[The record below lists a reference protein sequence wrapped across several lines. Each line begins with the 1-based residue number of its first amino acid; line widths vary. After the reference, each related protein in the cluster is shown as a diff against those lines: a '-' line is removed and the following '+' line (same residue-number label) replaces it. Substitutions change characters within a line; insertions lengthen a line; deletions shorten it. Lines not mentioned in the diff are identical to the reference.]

1 MQLTGYLVKF
11 ETSTRM
17 ALHAHHVI
25 MQPPLQTPHV
35 ERLLAGADAGRVLGL
50 VERLMCGYLPGACAA
65 ERRGRTLVV
74 VPDDISAVRPVDG
87 RFNPTACLPA
97 LDDSRAELDAH
108 IARTAVST
116 QDHAHTHRCRKG
128 GYKGTDE
135 SCALAYPRVV
145 QAATTCENGVVLARL
160 DLGRLVFYVPTVM
173 LALPCNHT
181 IGVGIEQSRWARQK
195 HLHDVKVARGEA
207 RPQDAPRPQTLHEA
221 SLDNS
226 FYMGKYSTKVDDC
239 DTHGE
244 IITLATA
251 SDRVRHAAHLVI

>member
-1 MQLTGYLVKF
+1 
-11 ETSTRM
+11 
-17 ALHAHHVI
+17 
-25 MQPPLQTPHV
+25 
-35 ERLLAGADAGRVLGL
+35 
-50 VERLMCGYLPGACAA
+50 
-65 ERRGRTLVV
+65 
-74 VPDDISAVRPVDG
+74 
-87 RFNPTACLPA
+87 
-97 LDDSRAELDAH
+97 
-108 IARTAVST
+108 
-116 QDHAHTHRCRKG
+116 
-128 GYKGTDE
+128 
-135 SCALAYPRVV
+135 
-145 QAATTCENGVVLARL
+145 
-160 DLGRLVFYVPTVM
+160 M

-181 IGVGIEQSRWARQK
+181 IGIGIEQSRWARQK